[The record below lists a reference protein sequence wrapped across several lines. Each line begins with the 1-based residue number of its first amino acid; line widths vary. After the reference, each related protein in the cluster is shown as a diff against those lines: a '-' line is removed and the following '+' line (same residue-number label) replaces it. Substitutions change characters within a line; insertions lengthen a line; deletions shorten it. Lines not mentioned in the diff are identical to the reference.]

1 MPLITIRTTPGAFTA
16 DSKADII
23 RTLTETSIELESL
36 PNTVKARR
44 RCVVAW
50 EDQAEVYLGGEP
62 AGPLA
67 RILALTFVT
76 SDGVLDPVRRERFAA
91 AVQAVAEKQP
101 ADGRPV
107 LTSVLYYDV
116 PEGRWARNGTVTRLP
131 QIAAAAGFTH
141 LAEIAG

>member
-1 MPLITIRTTPGAFTA
+1 MPFITIRATPGAFTA
-16 DSKADII
+16 DSKADIV

-36 PNTVKARR
+36 PETGRQ
-44 RCVVAW
+44 RCIVIW
-50 EDQAEVYLGGEP
+50 EDLTDVYLGGEP

-67 RILALTFVT
+67 RILTLTFVT

-116 PEGRWARNGTVTRLP
+116 PEGRWGRNGTVTRLP